1 MNGMEVSSVP
11 TSFMGTEPHPYD
23 GAQIRHP
30 IGSRRASMITGKYQ
44 GGVFC
49 RLDDFIDC
57 LCIYSRRQYDQDF
70 HVGDPVIVMVTKYDD
85 ARKRIYGRIVSKW

>member
-11 TSFMGTEPHPYD
+11 SSFMGTEPHPHD

-30 IGSRRASMITGKYQ
+30 IGSRRASMIMGKYQ

-85 ARKRIYGRIVSKW
+85 VHKRIYGRIVSKW